1 MRLGDGFTG
10 GMMACQLVCAYERG
24 RSGHGAVIW
33 RRTAENAPSAPTRS
47 EAVTTEPSSSS
58 ISTRSRF
65 SLYLFTR
72 APQRSQELS
81 PETSQSLVVY
91 FV

>member
-1 MRLGDGFTG
+1 
-10 GMMACQLVCAYERG
+10 MMAFQLVCAYERG
-24 RSGHGAVIW
+24 RSGHGPVNIW